1 MGNNHVFNTGYKVCY
16 YLTCAAVQ
24 RVVESDLEFQ
34 NPENRRVDY
43 LVEAMEKE
51 SFHT

>member
-24 RVVESDLEFQ
+24 RVAGIRPRISEPRKQTE
-34 NPENRRVDY
+34 
-43 LVEAMEKE
+43 
-51 SFHT
+51 